1 MGKLLEH
8 IMKKKNA
15 PEPIA
20 APEPRKP
27 QRVEIINNSG
37 AIARPFEKDLAS
49 WLAKGWR
56 RVEMAEKAE

>member
-1 MGKLLEH
+1 
-8 IMKKKNA
+8 MKKKNA